1 MNMNNSKL
9 YTTTNPHKFEN
20 WSLFRNVCNRVS
32 SSCSLVPSSSL
43 PFFLFFLHTSSLS
56 TLQGIRPFFA
66 AHNYTMN
73 DEENKKKTQKNCSG
87 IFCVERRI
95 HLHYC
100 QVPLMLFRSE
110 LFIYFSL
117 LLLFR
122 LCFYLALA
130 KTSFLPALIL
140 TMVII
145 ISTIAF
151 GIANILTMKNRSL
164 NVK

>member
-1 MNMNNSKL
+1 M
-9 YTTTNPHKFEN
+9 FAIE
-20 WSLFRNVCNRVS
+20 
-32 SSCSLVPSSSL
+32 SL
-43 PFFLFFLHTSSLS
+43 PLALSFPRLHFLSFYSFCIRHRFPLFKAFVHFLLLTI
-56 TLQGIRPFFA
+56 TQW
-66 AHNYTMN
+66 TMKKT
-73 DEENKKKTQKNCSG
+73 KKKTQKNCSG